1 VDRFCGTNVCTG
13 SAIGAYFRIDL
24 IDIAFGNSFYRTFID
39 AGSAS
44 DAIIIDNISHDT
56 IEFNE

>member
-1 VDRFCGTNVCTG
+1 MNGIRGTNVCTG
-13 SAIGAYFRIDL
+13 AAIGAYFRIDL

>member
-1 VDRFCGTNVCTG
+1 MDGFCGTNVCTG
-13 SAIGAYFRIDL
+13 TAIGAYFRIDL
-24 IDIAFGNSFYRTFID
+24 ID